1 MTTSVINTTIGE
13 SRSMPRLWLEG
24 QKLAVAGIKIGVRY
38 CINVTSALK
47 RVELRPAPDDY
58 TGQTFLVSKRERNN
72 IVYPLMEVRT
82 DLFAEV
88 FEMGSKVFVSI
99 RQGRIIITASHIA
112 SRVAERVKRFLD
124 KLQGKQPLAVVS
136 LFQGG
141 RALNQETHSGLQK
154 SGVSSLIQAGAER
167 EASQFHASLQNG
179 QKPWTSESITKRHL
193 QEINVL
199 NRNIQQ
205 CDVLIAGAACLAGGH
220 TGNKKIKTPQS
231 STSYGAE
238 FVDFLGW
245 VKASNPGIIV
255 FEKIAGHEKSTASMI
270 IRSVLESL
278 GYQMTYVKAEE
289 NGDGSD
295 RPQQRTAVVAYT
307 PNIGIPVDVSEL
319 EFLFGRESDVE
330 TEEAASSD
338 QSVAPHI
345 LERIEERVTR
355 FLGKLKA
362 KLPLEGGSQFHGGG
376 ILDKALHTGLKK
388 AGVDSFVKMAVELE
402 GEYLDTS
409 LRNNPELWKD
419 ESFAINSDVREINM
433 LGGNVPLLDL
443 ATAGIPCTGASRAGA
458 SKNKL
463 ACAEE
468 HSAVGSLFVDF
479 IEWIRASNPGA
490 FVLENVP
497 EYAKSASML
506 VIRKALTAL
515 GYVLSEIILDGNEMG
530 ALEKRRRL
538 CVVGLT
544 PGIGNPFDFGQLTPV
559 REKEACLQDILE
571 DIPLD
576 SDRWKSYTYLAKKAV
591 RDQADGKGFARQ
603 LLDGT
608 AKSCGTIGKD
618 YNKGRS
624 TEPFIRHPVNPELS
638 RLLTPEEH
646 AKVKTVPPAMIHGVA
661 ATTQHQLLGQAV
673 VFVAFEAVGYL
684 IGLTVQGLTKAV
696 EAVSNVVEFVSP
708 AIPSPVCFE
717 EEVEVFN
724 QQVERFQ
731 TMRLFA

>member
-1 MTTSVINTTIGE
+1 MTTSVINTSIGE

-38 CINVTSALK
+38 CINVTAALK

-99 RQGRIIITASHIA
+99 RQGRIIVTASHIA

-141 RALNQETHSGLQK
+141 RALNLETHSGVQK
-154 SGVSSLIQAGAER
+154 SGVNSLVQAGAEH
-167 EASQFHASLQNG
+167 EVSQFPVSLQNG
-179 QKPWTSESITKRHL
+179 QRPWTNESITKRHL

-199 NRNIQQ
+199 DRNIQQ

-220 TGNKKIKTPQS
+220 TGNKKTNAPQS
-231 STSYGAE
+231 SSSYGAE

-245 VKASNPGIIV
+245 VKAANPGIV
-255 FEKIAGHEKSTASMI
+255 LFEKIADRAKSTASMI

-278 GYQMTYVKAEE
+278 GYQMTEVNTDEIE
-289 NGDGSD
+289 NGSV
-295 RPQQRTAVVAYT
+295 QSQRASIVAFT
-307 PNIGIPVDVSEL
+307 PDIGIPVDVREL
-319 EFLFGRESDVE
+319 GSLFENECDYQDE
-330 TEEAASSD
+330 DASSD
-338 QSVAPHI
+338 QAVAPHI
-345 LERIEERVTR
+345 AERIEERVTR
-355 FLGKLKA
+355 FLGKLEA
-362 KLPLEGGSQFHGGG
+362 GLPLESGSQFHGGG
-376 ILDKALHTGLKK
+376 ILDKALHSGLKQ
-388 AGVDSFVKMAVELE
+388 AGVESFVKLAVELE
-402 GEYLDTS
+402 GTYLDTS
-409 LRNNPELWKD
+409 LRNNPELWKE
-419 ESFAINSDVREINM
+419 ESFAINSDVREINW
-433 LGGNVPLLDL
+433 LGGNVPRLDVC
-443 ATAGIPCTGASRAGA
+443 AGGIPCVGASRSGK
-458 SKNKL
+458 SKNQL
-463 ACAEE
+463 SCAEE
-468 HSAVGSLFVDF
+468 HSTAGSLFVDF
-479 IEWIRASNPGA
+479 IEWIRAANPGA
-490 FVLENVP
+490 FLIENVP

-506 VIRKALTAL
+506 VIRRALTAL
-515 GYVLSEIILDGNEMG
+515 GYVLSETILDGNEMG

-544 PGIGNPFDFGQLTPV
+544 PGIGSPFDFGQLTPM
-559 REKEACLQDILE
+559 REKEACMHDILE

-576 SDRWKSYTYLAKKAV
+576 SDRWKSYSYLAEKEE
-591 RDQADGKGFARQ
+591 RDLAAGKGFTRQ
-603 LLDGT
+603 LLNGT

-624 TEPFIRHPVNPELS
+624 TEPFIVHPVNPELS

-646 AKVKTVPPAMIHGVA
+646 AKVKTVPLEMIHGVA
-661 ATTQHQLLGQAV
+661 PTTQHQLLGQAV
-673 VFVAFEAVGYL
+673 VFCAFEAVGYL
-684 IGLTVQGLTKAV
+684 IGRTVQGLTKVV
-696 EAVSNVVEFVSP
+696 EAASNVVEFVSP
-708 AIPSPVCFE
+708 ASPSAECFE
-717 EEVEVFN
+717 EEVEVFE

-731 TMRLFA
+731 TYRLFA

>member
-99 RQGRIIITASHIA
+99 RQGRIIVTASHIA

-179 QKPWTSESITKRHL
+179 QKPWTSESITKCHL

-205 CDVLIAGAACLAGGH
+205 CDVLIAGAACLSGGH
-220 TGNKKIKTPQS
+220 SGNKKI
-231 STSYGAE
+231 STSQNASSNGAE

-245 VKASNPGIIV
+245 VKAANPGIV
-255 FEKIAGHEKSTASMI
+255 MFEKIAGHDKSTASMI
-270 IRSVLESL
+270 IRSVLVSL
-278 GYQMTYVKAEE
+278 GYQFSEVSI
-289 NGDGSD
+289 DGIESGIG
-295 RPQQRTAVVAYT
+295 RSQLTSVVAFT
-307 PNIGIPVDVSEL
+307 PDIGIPVDVSEL
-319 EFLFGRESDVE
+319 GPLFQNEHCNDDEVESS
-330 TEEAASSD
+330 AQA
-338 QSVAPHI
+338 VAPHI
-345 LERIEERVTR
+345 AERIVERVTR
-355 FLGKLKA
+355 FLGKLKS
-362 KLPLEGGSQFHGGG
+362 KQPLEAGSLFHGGG
-376 ILDKALHTGLKK
+376 ILDKALHSGLEK
-388 AGVDSFVKMAVELE
+388 AGVESFVKMAVELE
-402 GEYLDTS
+402 GNFLDTS
-409 LRNNPELWKD
+409 LRNNPELWKED
-419 ESFAINSDVREINM
+419 SFAINSDIREVNM
-433 LGGNVPLLDL
+433 VAGSVPLLDL
-443 ATAGIPCTGASRAGA
+443 AAGGIPCVGASRAGA
-458 SKNKL
+458 SKNHL
-463 ACAEE
+463 SCAEE
-468 HSAVGSLFVDF
+468 HSTAGSLFVDF

-490 FVLENVP
+490 FVIENVP
-497 EYAKSASML
+497 EYSKSASMM
-506 VIRKALTAL
+506 VIRSALTSL

-530 ALEKRRRL
+530 ALEKRRRM

-544 PGIGNPFDFGQLTPV
+544 PGIGNPFDFGQLTPM
-559 REKEACLQDILE
+559 REKEARLQDILE

-576 SDRWKSYTYLAKKAV
+576 SDRWKSYSYLADKAE
-591 RDQADGKGFARQ
+591 RDLADGKGFARQ

-661 ATTQHQLLGQAV
+661 PTTQHQLLGQAV
-673 VFVAFEAVGYL
+673 VYVAFEAVGYL

-708 AIPSPVCFE
+708 AIPSPECFE